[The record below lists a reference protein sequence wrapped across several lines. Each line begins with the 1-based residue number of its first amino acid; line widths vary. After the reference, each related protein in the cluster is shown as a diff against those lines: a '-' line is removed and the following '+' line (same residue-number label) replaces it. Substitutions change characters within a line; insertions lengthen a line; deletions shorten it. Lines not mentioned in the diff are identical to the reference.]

1 MVARTFLVVLAVV
14 AGLVAGCG
22 SGGSDQE
29 EAGAGAPG
37 QAGPG
42 ARPVITPPG
51 ELVSEEN
58 SGDLP
63 EATARVGL
71 DCQREVGKRG
81 SGVAARMDRVANSSS
96 STDSQKAVAL
106 VCGAAAA
113 ANEGRDKEALARID
127 KAEQYIP
134 DAPPSMKRSLMAFSA
149 SVEAK
154 SAAAEGEYQRAEAA
168 LKELDRLGYER
179 NDFLKIACSV
189 AADPAGLPACATVA
203 PSGGETETPPDEPET
218 SETSEPETPTGEVS
232 ETDEGAT
239 QSPDEGTTE
248 APETEA
254 PVSPDGNGDDGPAPA
269 ES

>member
-1 MVARTFLVVLAVV
+1 MAAMFGVV
-14 AGLVAGCG
+14 AGLTAGCG
-22 SGGSDQE
+22 SGGSE
-29 EAGAGAPG
+29 TGETGAGAPG

-42 ARPVITPPG
+42 ARPVITPPE

-81 SGVAARMDRVANSSS
+81 SGLAARMDQVANSSS
-96 STDSQKAVAL
+96 STSSQKAVAL
-106 VCGAAAA
+106 VCGAAVA

-127 KAEQYIP
+127 KAKTYLS
-134 DAPPSMKRSLMAFSA
+134 DAPSSIQRPLMAFSA
-149 SVEAK
+149 SVEVK
-154 SAAAEGEYQRAEAA
+154 SAAAEGQNERAEAA
-168 LKELDRLGYER
+168 LQDLAELGYER

-189 AADPAGLPACATVA
+189 AADPAGLPECATVA

-218 SETSEPETPTGEVS
+218 PETTAPETPTGEVS
-232 ETDEGAT
+232 ETDDGAT

-248 APETEA
+248 EPETEA